1 MGIRVG
7 QGGVV
12 GKGDEN
18 AVLIRRRELRVPSS
32 VVTLFSMASSKNRS
46 RNQACKRKKKDSSRD
61 DLLSFSCIFFTFFPK
76 KKSRKCPR
84 ESMWSMLRGT
94 WNFHQ
99 RNGTLSSSLSRS
111 IIAKSFPFGLLFS
124 LFRFIS
130 KKINGNEN
138 GNEQKEKRE
147 TITGSKYYF
156 DREKSFLSFF
166 HTLIFTLFE
175 LLIAIYKYETK
186 RTYYVSLSILLL
198 QSSRKVS
205 PTDLVC

>member
-12 GKGDEN
+12 RKGDEN

-32 VVTLFSMASSKNRS
+32 VVTLFSMASSRNRS

-61 DLLSFSCIFFTFFPK
+61 DLLSFSCIFSTLFPK

-111 IIAKSFPFGLLFS
+111 IIAKSFSFGFLFS

-166 HTLIFTLFE
+166 PHIDFY
-175 LLIAIYKYETK
+175 IIWIIN
-186 RTYYVSLSILLL
+186 R
-198 QSSRKVS
+198 
-205 PTDLVC
+205 DL

>member
-32 VVTLFSMASSKNRS
+32 VVTLFSMASSRNRS
-46 RNQACKRKKKDSSRD
+46 RNQACKRKKKKDSSRD
-61 DLLSFSCIFFTFFPK
+61 DLLSFSCIFFTLFPK

-166 HTLIFTLFE
+166 PHIDFY
-175 LLIAIYKYETK
+175 IIWIIN
-186 RTYYVSLSILLL
+186 R
-198 QSSRKVS
+198 
-205 PTDLVC
+205 DL